1 MNFKFCNQYT
11 INLSIVLEEYGMCGR
26 FYVDE
31 ETAIAIEKILGKADE
46 RLRQIHLG
54 DIYPS
59 QISGILSG
67 KSIRKKLPES
77 DSVVEEP
84 SELYLENM
92 QWGFPQYQ
100 RKGLLINA
108 RAETALGKRTFRD
121 SVLHRRCVIPARH
134 FYEWDASKNKVS
146 FFREESPILYM
157 AGFYNWFEEETRF
170 IILTTQANASVSP
183 VHNRMPLVLEENEL
197 ETWVYD
203 DTFTEFALHKTP
215 PLLGREQEYE
225 QQKLFLT

>member
-1 MNFKFCNQYT
+1 
-11 INLSIVLEEYGMCGR
+11 MCGR
-26 FYVDE
+26 FYVSE
-31 ETAIAIEKILGKADE
+31 ETAKEIEKIIRNVD
-46 RLRQIHLG
+46 LRMQRMHFG

-59 QISGILSG
+59 QRAGILSG
-67 KSIRKKLPES
+67 ESAELKLE
-77 DSVVEEP
+77 D
-84 SELYLENM
+84 M

-108 RAETALGKRTFRD
+108 RAETALEKKTFRD

-146 FFREESPILYM
+146 FFREDSPILYM

-183 VHNRMPLVLEENEL
+183 VHHRMPLVLEKNEL

-225 QQKLFLT
+225 QQSLF